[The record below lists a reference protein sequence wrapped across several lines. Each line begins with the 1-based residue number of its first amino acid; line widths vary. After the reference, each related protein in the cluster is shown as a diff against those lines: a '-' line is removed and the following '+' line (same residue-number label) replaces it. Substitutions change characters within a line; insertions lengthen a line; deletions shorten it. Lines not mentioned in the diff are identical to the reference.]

1 MSLPSLS
8 SGESRR
14 YLRHLTLPEVGP
26 DGQKKLKAS
35 AVLVVGAGGLGSP
48 IAMYL
53 AAAGVGKIGLVDY
66 DVVDETNLQR
76 QLLHGTRD
84 VGRKKLDSAC
94 DRLRDINPH
103 VTVEPHPVRLDSHN
117 ALDIIA
123 NYDVV
128 ADGTDNFPTRYL
140 VNDAC
145 VIGKKPNVYGSVF
158 RFEGQVSV
166 FAHPRGPCYR
176 CVHPTPPPP
185 GLVPS
190 CAEGGVLGALP
201 GLIGT
206 LQAAEVLK
214 LLLHTGSPLLGRL
227 LLVDIL
233 DASFRS
239 LTVRRDG
246 NCAVCGSKPTIT
258 RLIDYQSFCGLPPVG
273 GRADVPY
280 VTVTELKALRDAG
293 RGPFVLD
300 VRKPYE
306 AEIASLGADQLIP
319 VGDLRHRLR
328 EVRASPHDTVV
339 VHCRSGGRSAQAV
352 RLLSAAGFAKAVNLE
367 GGILAWSDKI
377 DPSVPR
383 Y

>member
-1 MSLPSLS
+1 M
-8 SGESRR
+8 
-14 YLRHLTLPEVGP
+14 
-26 DGQKKLKAS
+26 
-35 AVLVVGAGGLGSP
+35 
-48 IAMYL
+48 
-53 AAAGVGKIGLVDY
+53 
-66 DVVDETNLQR
+66 
-76 QLLHGTRD
+76 
-84 VGRKKLDSAC
+84 
-94 DRLRDINPH
+94 
-103 VTVEPHPVRLDSHN
+103 
-117 ALDIIA
+117 
-123 NYDVV
+123 
-128 ADGTDNFPTRYL
+128 
-140 VNDAC
+140 
-145 VIGKKPNVYGSVF
+145 
-158 RFEGQVSV
+158 
-166 FAHPRGPCYR
+166 
-176 CVHPTPPPP
+176 
-185 GLVPS
+185 
-190 CAEGGVLGALP
+190 LGALP

-227 LLVDIL
+227 LLVDML

-239 LTVRRDG
+239 LTVRRDE

-273 GRADVPY
+273 GRADVPH

-306 AEIASLGADQLIP
+306 AKIASLGADQLIP
-319 VGDLRHRLR
+319 VGDLRHRLS